1 MVVPEGNIYDLR
13 EDTCREQEQCE
24 LPTQEQCDLST
35 QGLNYYLALVAY
47 KFGQYLAKLPNK
59 TAIASEVC
67 KYVYNEMP
75 EARAILNAHGK
86 LKGLTSKC
94 PYLSMHG
101 AVQGGTYVIKLDKEL
116 FSAIH

>member
-1 MVVPEGNIYDLR
+1 M
-13 EDTCREQEQCE
+13 
-24 LPTQEQCDLST
+24 
-35 QGLNYYLALVAY
+35 AY
-47 KFGQYLAKLPNK
+47 KFGQYLAKLPSK

-101 AVQGGTYVIKLDKEL
+101 AVQGGTYIIKLDKEL
-116 FSAIH
+116 FSAIR